1 MTDDRYGE
9 TNTVRLSLPSPA
21 GIIPLYGRHPDMDRQ
36 QVMALFFA
44 FLMLSSMVAY
54 GVSLL

>member
-1 MTDDRYGE
+1 MIGAG
-9 TNTVRLSLPSPA
+9 VIIRLARRHPSPA
-21 GIIPLYGRHPDMDRQ
+21 GVIRFYGRHGDMDRQ

-44 FLMLSSMVAY
+44 FLMVSSMVAY